1 MGQKNDTGNIL
12 LMETYFIAEIVY
24 VLTGIVKQLYL
35 LYLIENST
43 LTIKKKV
50 FSRGNFLKQT

>member
-43 LTIKKKV
+43 LIIKKKV